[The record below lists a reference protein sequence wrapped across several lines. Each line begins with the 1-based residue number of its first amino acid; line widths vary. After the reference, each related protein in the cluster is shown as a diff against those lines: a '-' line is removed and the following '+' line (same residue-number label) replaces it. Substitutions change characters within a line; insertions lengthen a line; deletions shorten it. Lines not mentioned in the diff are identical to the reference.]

1 MAVDVQHGLGCPTDK
16 STCKDLCSG
25 KDRLLHILMLFLKR
39 SKQISTSIFVLSAE
53 KTTLNPSLHLGILP
67 FYDCTLNIKICSSPA
82 DFPEVAGASIR
93 WELACVLI
101 ANMLPSVS
109 ACICAE
115 HLGRG
120 RQLEK
125 AVSLML
131 INTSGT
137 VNPFMQCDEIK

>member
-1 MAVDVQHGLGCPTDK
+1 MPYRQIHMQGFVLREGSHIDVVFEKKQTDFH
-16 STCKDLCSG
+16 
-25 KDRLLHILMLFLKR
+25 LHFCY
-39 SKQISTSIFVLSAE
+39 IFVLSVQ